1 VNVRRSGL
9 TVAGCMAVVALLAQP
24 ACAGQQGDSR
34 SDPYAAYAAGD
45 YDAAIRGLRALV
57 RANPAEA
64 RPRRTLVAALAE
76 VGRYDEAEAAAKE
89 TDSAELAN
97 SLGEVLVR
105 VGRLDE
111 AVVAFRRAV
120 AGRAADRNTARLN
133 LAMLDDRRGNTEA
146 ALDSFDTF
154 IDLYNGSTRLDA
166 RDLIAVA
173 EAVRR
178 LGVRD
183 PQLFKDAVKALD
195 EAIKEDNVTIDG
207 SPAGYDA
214 RVQMGNLFLEKFNST
229 EAQPLFREVLE
240 KNEHHPGALLGMAV
254 AKNFDGS
261 AESMELVEQ
270 SLKVNPNDV
279 AALVFRARLLL
290 DLERPADARKDI
302 DTALSIDAHSL
313 DALSAR
319 ATMEFLAGDDAAF
332 AASRREILAINPVY
346 ADLYNQVAELA
357 VRQRRYA
364 GSVEL
369 AAQAV
374 ALDPRSWTGYGILG
388 LNELRLGEVAK
399 ARTDLEKSFA
409 GDPYNPWIKNTLD
422 LLDTFGQYRI
432 VKTARFELML
442 YGSEADLL
450 SQWIGPLAEEAFDSL
465 SRRYHYT
472 PKTPVRVEVYP
483 RHADF
488 SVRTVGIA
496 GLGALGVCFG
506 NVLAIDSPAAR
517 ERGDFNWGSTLW
529 HELTHTMTLGLSNH
543 RVPRWFTEGLSVLE
557 ERRARPGWGDDLTP
571 DFIAAWKKGDIL
583 PFSRLNEGF
592 VRPKYPQMVIFSY
605 YEASLV
611 SQMIEERHGFDAI
624 LSMLKAYGEG
634 KSDETVIQD
643 VLGMKPA
650 AFDKQFEE
658 WVRTRFAKQ
667 IDAVVVQDEGLIG
680 RALGAVRGG
689 GDRAA
694 GFAGDLQRGAELVKA
709 GNDDEARTVLQR
721 ARDQFPEYV
730 GSGNAYV
737 QLAGVEERAGNLAA
751 AVSDLEA
758 LAAINENDYDA
769 NLAIAG
775 LRERMNDP
783 RGAAVALERAI
794 YISPYDKA
802 LHEKLA
808 ALHAQ
813 AGDLQGVVRARRAL
827 VALDPVDKADARY
840 QLALALFEAGDT
852 AGARR
857 EVLNA
862 LEIAPNFERAQE
874 LLLRIR
880 SGRSDEAGADRTM
893 QETGS

>member
-1 VNVRRSGL
+1 MSARRSGL
-9 TVAGCMAVVALLAQP
+9 TLAGCIAVVALLAQP
-24 ACAGQQGDSR
+24 ACAGQQDEAR

-57 RANPAEA
+57 RSNPAEA
-64 RPRRTLVAALAE
+64 RPRRTLVAALAD
-76 VGRYDEAEAAAKE
+76 VGRYDEAEGAAKE

-97 SLGEVLVR
+97 SLGEILVLR
-105 VGRLDE
+105 GQLDE
-111 AVVAFRRAV
+111 AAVAFRRSV
-120 AGRAADRNTARLN
+120 ASRAADRNTARLN
-133 LAMLDDRRGNTEA
+133 LALLDYGRGKVEA

-154 IDLYNGSTRLDA
+154 IDLYNGSTRLEPK
-166 RDLIAVA
+166 DLIAVA

-195 EAIKEDNVTIDG
+195 EAIKEDRGIIDG
-207 SPAGYDA
+207 RPAAYDA
-214 RVQMGNLFLEKFNST
+214 RVHMGNLFLEKYNST

-240 KNEHHPGALLGMAV
+240 KNERHPEALLGMAI

-261 AESMELVEQ
+261 AESMELIGR
-270 SLKVNPNDV
+270 SLEVNPDNV

-290 DLERPADARKDI
+290 DLERPADAKKDI
-302 DTALSIDAHSL
+302 DKALSIDAGSL

-319 ATMEFLAGDDAAF
+319 ATMEFLAGNDAAF
-332 AASRREILAINPVY
+332 AMTRQQILAINPVY

-369 AAQAV
+369 ATQAV
-374 ALDPRSWTGYGILG
+374 ALDPRSWSGYGILG
-388 LNELRLGEVAK
+388 LNELRLGNVDK
-399 ARTDLEKSFA
+399 ARADLEKSFA

-422 LLDTFGQYRI
+422 LLDTFGEYRI
-432 VKTARFELML
+432 VKTRRFELML
-442 YGSEADLL
+442 HGSEADLL
-450 SQWIGPLAEEAFDSL
+450 APWLGQLAEEAFDSL
-465 SRRYHYT
+465 TKRYHYT
-472 PKTPVRVEVYP
+472 PQTPVRIEVYP

-529 HELTHTMTLGLSNH
+529 HELAHTMTLGVSSH

-592 VRPKYPQMVIFSY
+592 VRPKYPQIVIFSY

-611 SQMIEERHGFDAI
+611 SQMVEEQRGFDTI
-624 LSMLKAYGEG
+624 LAMLEAYGEG
-634 KSDETVIQD
+634 KSDATVIQD
-643 VLGMKPA
+643 VLGMKPD
-650 AFDKQFEE
+650 AFDKQFID
-658 WVRTRFAKQ
+658 WVEKRFAKQ
-667 IDAVVVQDEGLIG
+667 IDAVVVEDEGLIG

-689 GDRAA
+689 GDRNV
-694 GFAGDLQRGAELVKA
+694 GFAADLQRGAELVKDGKEA
-709 GNDDEARTVLQR
+709 EARALLQR
-721 ARDQFPEYV
+721 AREQVPEYV
-730 GSGNAYV
+730 GPGNAYL
-737 QLAGVEERAGNLAA
+737 QLAGIEERAGNLAA
-751 AVSDLEA
+751 AVADLEA

-775 LRERMNDP
+775 LRERMNDA
-783 RGAAVALERAI
+783 RGAAAALERAI
-794 YISPYDKA
+794 YISPYDKS
-802 LHEKLA
+802 LHERLA
-808 ALHAQ
+808 DLSTK
-813 AGDLQGVVRARRAL
+813 AGDRQGVVRARRAL
-827 VALDPVDKADARY
+827 VALDPVDKADAFY
-840 QLALALFEAGDT
+840 QLALALFEAGDA

-862 LEIAPNFERAQE
+862 LEIAPNFERAQQ
-874 LLLRIR
+874 LLLRLR
-880 SGRSDEAGADRTM
+880 SGRSDAGAAVPA